1 MVSVEREDIPKSFQS
16 ILRFKN
22 GNENQEIFV
31 YKWEADNI
39 VAQLQ
44 GLSLNTVNTMY
55 NLTGK
60 STVKTW

>member
-1 MVSVEREDIPKSFQS
+1 MVSVEREDIEESFIS

-22 GNENQEIFV
+22 GNKAEEIQV

-39 VAQLQ
+39 VASLQ
-44 GLSLNTVNTMY
+44 GVSLNTINTMY

>member
-1 MVSVEREDIPKSFQS
+1 MVSVEREDLPQSFIS
-16 ILRFKN
+16 ILRFIN
-22 GNENQEIFV
+22 GNKAQEIQV

-44 GLSLNTVNTMY
+44 GLSLNTVNTIY